1 MLFCN
6 RRSRQS
12 EHQRLVFS
20 ILCTGRCKPLG
31 SFHMHLSYL
40 EPIMFPCS
48 PFDVADGFLLH
59 SPSSSAVIFGWWR
72 QIPLDHS
79 LWIPHSHLEAR
90 NCWWW
95 WCFIF
100 IGNGRRYFH
109 FTTIS
114 LSNIYG
120 VLFLSSVVLSLECED
135 NCWVRENLHRNTGP
149 LSYEVE
155 YWLPVWITSE
165 FEAGQGQERAA
176 AVSGPG

>member
-1 MLFCN
+1 MKMQEGNKELCFSLIVLTEKKKKKTYDLKVESSFIWWECLGLLSRGVSILVTQKTAPRRQEGKSGSMLFCN

-59 SPSSSAVIFGWWR
+59 SPSSSAVIFGWWQ

-90 NCWWW
+90 NC
-95 WCFIF
+95 
-100 IGNGRRYFH
+100 
-109 FTTIS
+109 
-114 LSNIYG
+114 
-120 VLFLSSVVLSLECED
+120 
-135 NCWVRENLHRNTGP
+135 
-149 LSYEVE
+149 
-155 YWLPVWITSE
+155 
-165 FEAGQGQERAA
+165 
-176 AVSGPG
+176 

>member
-1 MLFCN
+1 MQEGNKELCFSSIVLTEKKKKKTYDLKVESSFIWWECLGLLSPGVSILVTQKTAPRRQEGKSGSMLFCN

-48 PFDVADGFLLH
+48 PFAVADGFLLH

-90 NCWWW
+90 NC
-95 WCFIF
+95 
-100 IGNGRRYFH
+100 
-109 FTTIS
+109 
-114 LSNIYG
+114 
-120 VLFLSSVVLSLECED
+120 
-135 NCWVRENLHRNTGP
+135 
-149 LSYEVE
+149 
-155 YWLPVWITSE
+155 
-165 FEAGQGQERAA
+165 
-176 AVSGPG
+176 